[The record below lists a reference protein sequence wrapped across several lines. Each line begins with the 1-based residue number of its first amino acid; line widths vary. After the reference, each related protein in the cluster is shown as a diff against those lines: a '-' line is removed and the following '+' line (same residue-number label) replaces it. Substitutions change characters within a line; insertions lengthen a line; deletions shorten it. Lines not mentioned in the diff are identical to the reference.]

1 MALLVSDEVL
11 KKIWAHGEEHYPH
24 EGAGLLL
31 GSEDGQRRVVDILP
45 IENAREEESRHNRY
59 LITAQNMLKGERK
72 AEELGL
78 DVVGI
83 FHSHPDHPNLPSE
96 YDRDWAMPW
105 YSYIITSIQG
115 GTVAGS
121 RSWRLSDDRSHFI
134 EEPIT
139 SISEEHQNWGNK

>member
-11 KKIWAHGEEHYPH
+11 KKIWAHGEENYPH

-45 IENAREEESRHNRY
+45 IENSREEESRHNRY
-59 LITAQNMLKGERK
+59 LITAKDMLKGEQK

-105 YSYIITSIQG
+105 YSYIITSIQDG
-115 GTVAGS
+115 KSAGS
-121 RSWRLSDDRSHFI
+121 RSWRLNGDRSSFT
-134 EEPIT
+134 EETISPIP
-139 SISEEHQNWGNK
+139 EEHQKSGNH